1 MPDASDS
8 ATWHALCARGE
19 LPEDGTGRTLEV
31 AGRRLAVF
39 WHDGAPRVVDDRC
52 PHEGASLGDGV
63 ISRGEVT
70 CPFHAFH
77 FDLCT
82 GRNADGLDLSIEV
95 FQARLRE
102 DGTVEAALGT
112 VGRGG

>member
-1 MPDASDS
+1 MTEASDT
-8 ATWHALCARGE
+8 ATWHALCARAD
-19 LPEDGTGRTLEV
+19 LPNDGTGRMLEV

-95 FQARLRE
+95 FPARLRA
-102 DGTVEAALGT
+102 DGTIEAALATAGP
-112 VGRGG
+112 GA